1 MQINPYL
8 NFDGTCAEAMRFYQ
22 KALGG
27 KLEVM
32 PFAGT
37 PMEKDI
43 PSQYRERVMHACL
56 TIADG
61 QSLMASDAGPW
72 APYEAPKGMQV
83 TLNYD
88 TAAEGRKAFDAM
100 SQGGQVQMPLDKTF
114 WAEAFGMF
122 TDRFGIQWM
131 VNAGPI
137 EVKPKQK
144 SKETVDELR

>member
-27 KLEVM
+27 KLEMM

-56 TIADG
+56 TTAEG

-72 APYEAPKGMQV
+72 APYEAPKGIQV

-88 TAAEGRKAFDAM
+88 TAAEGRKAFDAL

-122 TDRFGIQWM
+122 TDRFGTQWM

-137 EVKPKQK
+137 EVKPEQK
-144 SKETVDELR
+144 NKETVDELR

>member
-22 KALGG
+22 NALGG

-32 PFAGT
+32 PFADT

-56 TIADG
+56 TTADG

-137 EVKPKQK
+137 KVQPEKKN
-144 SKETVDELR
+144 KETVDELR

>member
-8 NFDGTCAEAMRFYQ
+8 NFDGNCAEAMRFYQ

-27 KLEVM
+27 KLEMM
-32 PFAGT
+32 PFAGS

-43 PSQYRERVMHACL
+43 PSQYRERIMHACL
-56 TIADG
+56 TATDG
-61 QSLMASDAGPW
+61 QLLMASDTGPW
-72 APYEAPKGMQV
+72 SPYEAPKGIQV

-88 TAAEGRKAFDAM
+88 TAAEGKKAFDAL
-100 SQGGQVQMPLDKTF
+100 SQGGQVTMPLQKTF

-122 TDRFGIQWM
+122 TDRFGTPWM

-137 EVKPKQK
+137 MVTSEQK
-144 SKETVDELR
+144 NKETVDELR

>member
-56 TIADG
+56 TTADG

-72 APYEAPKGMQV
+72 APVRG
-83 TLNYD
+83 
-88 TAAEGRKAFDAM
+88 AEG
-100 SQGGQVQMPLDKTF
+100 
-114 WAEAFGMF
+114 
-122 TDRFGIQWM
+122 
-131 VNAGPI
+131 NAGD
-137 EVKPKQK
+137 
-144 SKETVDELR
+144 SELRHSGRRQESLRCDVAGRAGANAARQDLLGGSVRHVHRSVRHPVDGQCRAD

>member
-1 MQINPYL
+1 MKITPYL
-8 NFDGTCAEAMRFYQ
+8 NFDGNCAEAMRFYQ

-27 KLEVM
+27 KLDVM
-32 PFAGT
+32 PFAGS

-43 PSQYRERVMHACL
+43 PAQYRERAMHACL
-56 TIADG
+56 TTADG
-61 QSLMASDAGPW
+61 QMLMASDAGPW

-88 TAAEGRKAFDAM
+88 TATEGKKAFDAL
-100 SQGGQVQMPLDKTF
+100 SQGGQVHMPLDKTF

-137 EVKPKQK
+137 DVKSEQK
-144 SKETVDELR
+144 DKETVDELR

>member
-27 KLEVM
+27 KLDVM

-56 TIADG
+56 TTAEG

-88 TAAEGRKAFDAM
+88 TAAEGRKAFDATVAGRAGANAAR
-100 SQGGQVQMPLDKTF
+100 QDLLGGSVRHVHRSVRHP
-114 WAEAFGMF
+114 
-122 TDRFGIQWM
+122 
-131 VNAGPI
+131 
-137 EVKPKQK
+137 
-144 SKETVDELR
+144 VDGQRRAD